1 MSAREIRWGVVGTGW
16 VARDYVG
23 PAIEASRNGRV
34 VGACDLD
41 AGALAAFLP
50 GREMARTDSLD
61 ALLALDLGAL
71 YVATPNHA
79 HLGPVAAAARA
90 GVPVLCEKPMARTLA
105 EAEAL
110 ADAVRHPAR
119 AGAGPSGDGDGRPAG
134 GRRQQGDEAPGV
146 LYATAFDQRFHPA
159 HQALRRLI
167 ADGALGTVT
176 AVRIRY
182 ACWTG
187 PDWSPDDG
195 PHDNWRA
202 DPKRAGGGAF
212 IDLAPHGLDLTQT
225 LLGEPLTDVAA
236 LLQRRVHDYAVDDGA
251 ALVARTAGGAL
262 LNLSVS
268 YNCPDAFPRREL
280 EVIGTKARAL
290 ALNTMGQTPGGT
302 LTLTDAA
309 TGTARPVP
317 FDATASPFRLQVE
330 AFADA
335 VLTGAPFGWTLEG
348 DLHTMRLLAAA
359 TSEPSAYVA
368 PAAGVRQPAE
378 RPAARAAAR

>member
-1 MSAREIRWGVVGTGW
+1 MSAHEEIRWGVVGTGW

-23 PAIEASRNGRV
+23 PGIVESRNGRV

-41 AGALAAFLP
+41 PAALAAFLP
-50 GREMARTDSLD
+50 GHEMMRTQDLD
-61 ALLALDLGAL
+61 ALLALGLDAV

-90 GVPVLCEKPMARTLA
+90 GVPVLCEKPMARSLQ
-105 EAEAL
+105 EAQAL
-110 ADAVRHPAR
+110 AAAVRQ
-119 AGAGPSGDGDGRPAG
+119 SG
-134 GRRQQGDEAPGV
+134 V
-146 LYATAFDQRFHPA
+146 TYATAFDQRFHPA
-159 HQALRRLI
+159 HAALRGLV

-187 PDWSPDDG
+187 PDWSPDAN
-195 PHDNWRA
+195 PHDTLEEVREANWRA
-202 DPKRAGGGAF
+202 DPERAGGGAF

-225 LLGEPLTDVAA
+225 LLGEPLTEVAA

-251 ALVARTAGGAL
+251 ALVARSASGTL
-262 LNLSVS
+262 LNLSVA
-268 YNCPDAFPRREL
+268 YNCPDVFPRREL
-280 EVIGTKARAL
+280 EVIGTRARAL
-290 ALNTMGQTPGGT
+290 SLNTMGQTPGGT

-309 TGTARPVP
+309 TGEARPVP
-317 FDATASPFRLQVE
+317 FDADASPFRLQVE

-335 VLTGAPFGWTLEG
+335 VLSGQPFGWTLDG

-359 TSEPSAYVA
+359 TAEPSAYVT
-368 PAAGVRQPAE
+368 PADGLRQRGADTARGASAGAAVTVE
-378 RPAARAAAR
+378 R

>member
-1 MSAREIRWGVVGTGW
+1 MSAPEIRWGVVGTGW

-41 AGALAAFLP
+41 PAALAAFLP
-50 GREMARTDSLD
+50 GREMTRTDRLDELLGLGLD
-61 ALLALDLGAL
+61 AV

-79 HLGPVAAAARA
+79 HLGPVAAAAAA
-90 GVPVLCEKPMARTLA
+90 GVPVLCEKPMARTVA
-105 EAEAL
+105 EAERL
-110 ADAVRHPAR
+110 ADAVRHPAMD
-119 AGAGPSGDGDGRPAG
+119 GARPSGT
-134 GRRQQGDEAPGV
+134 

-159 HQALRRLI
+159 HTALRQLI

-187 PDWSPDDG
+187 PDWSPDG
-195 PHDNWRA
+195 NPHDNWRA
-202 DPKRAGGGAF
+202 DPDRAGGGAF

-225 LLGEPLTDVAA
+225 LLGEPLVDVAA
-236 LLQRRVHDYAVDDGA
+236 LFQRRVHDYAVDDGA
-251 ALVARTAGGAL
+251 ALVARTASGAL
-262 LNLSVS
+262 LNLSVA

-280 EVIGTKARAL
+280 EVVGTRARAL

-309 TGTARPVP
+309 TGQARPVP
-317 FDATASPFRLQVE
+317 FDAEASPFRLQVE

-335 VLTGAPFGWTLEG
+335 VRTGAPFGWTLDG

-359 TSEPSAYVA
+359 TGEPSAHVDPAGNLRPRGGTDMADRAPTGAA
-368 PAAGVRQPAE
+368 PAHA
-378 RPAARAAAR
+378 

>member
-1 MSAREIRWGVVGTGW
+1 MSETEIRWGVVGTGW

-23 PAIEASRNGRV
+23 PGIAASRNGVV

-50 GREMARTDSLD
+50 DHEMVRTDRID
-61 ALLALDLGAL
+61 ELLALNLDAV

-90 GVPVLCEKPMARTLA
+90 GVPVLCEKPMARTVR

-110 ADAVRHPAR
+110 ADAVRQ
-119 AGAGPSGDGDGRPAG
+119 SG
-134 GRRQQGDEAPGV
+134 V
-146 LYATAFDQRFHPA
+146 TYATAFDQRFHPA
-159 HQALRRLI
+159 HAALRQLI

-182 ACWTG
+182 ACWTD
-187 PDWSPDDG
+187 PEWSPNDD

-202 DPKRAGGGAF
+202 DPDRAGGGAF

-225 LLGEPLTDVAA
+225 LLGEPLTEVAA
-236 LLQRRVHDYAVDDGA
+236 LLQHRVHDYAVDDGA
-251 ALVARTAGGAL
+251 ALIARSAGGAL
-262 LNLSVS
+262 LNLSVA

-280 EVIGTKARAL
+280 EVVGTAARAL
-290 ALNTMGQTPGGT
+290 AINTMGQTPGGT
-302 LTLTDAA
+302 LTLTDAV
-309 TGTARPVP
+309 TGEARPVP

-335 VLTGAPFGWTLEG
+335 VLTGQPFGWTLDG

-359 TSEPSAYVA
+359 TAEPSTHVA
-368 PAAGVRQPAE
+368 PADGLRQLGGGATDEDTPVLTSAP
-378 RPAARAAAR
+378 R

>member
-1 MSAREIRWGVVGTGW
+1 MSGPIRWGVVGTGW

-23 PAIEASRNGRV
+23 PGIAASGNGLV

-41 AGALAAFLP
+41 PDALAAFLP
-50 GREMARTDSLD
+50 GQDMTRTPDLD
-61 ALLALDLGAL
+61 ELLALDLDAV

-79 HLGPVAAAARA
+79 HRGPVAAAAAA

-110 ADAVRHPAR
+110 AEAVRQ
-119 AGAGPSGDGDGRPAG
+119 AG
-134 GRRQQGDEAPGV
+134 V
-146 LYATAFDQRFHPA
+146 TYATAFDQRFHPA

-187 PDWSPDDG
+187 PDWSPDAT

-202 DPKRAGGGAF
+202 DPDRAGGGAF

-225 LLGEPLTDVAA
+225 LLGEPLTRVAA
-236 LLQRRVHDYAVDDGA
+236 LLQHRVHDYAVDDGA
-251 ALVARTAGGAL
+251 ALVARAASGAL
-262 LNLSVS
+262 LNLSVA

-280 EVIGTKARAL
+280 EVVGTRARAL

-309 TGTARPVP
+309 TGRARPVP

-335 VLTGAPFGWTLEG
+335 LLTGEPFGWTLDG

-359 TSEPSAYVA
+359 AGEPSAHVEPDGVGRSWGRPLA
-368 PAAGVRQPAE
+368 GASPEGLVSAAAGVEE
-378 RPAARAAAR
+378 R

>member
-1 MSAREIRWGVVGTGW
+1 MGREIRWGVVGTGW

-23 PAIEASRNGRV
+23 PAIAESRNGGL

-41 AGALAAFLP
+41 AAALAAFLP
-50 GREMARTDSLD
+50 EHEMTRTDNLDELLVLDLD
-61 ALLALDLGAL
+61 AV

-79 HLGPVAAAARA
+79 HLGPVVAAARA

-110 ADAVRHPAR
+110 AEAVRH
-119 AGAGPSGDGDGRPAG
+119 SGTT
-134 GRRQQGDEAPGV
+134 
-146 LYATAFDQRFHPA
+146 YATAFDQRFHPA
-159 HQALRRLI
+159 HGALRQLV

-187 PDWSPDDG
+187 PDWSPDAN

-202 DPKRAGGGAF
+202 DPGRAGGGAF

-225 LLGEPLTDVAA
+225 LLDEPLVDVAA
-236 LLQRRVHDYAVDDGA
+236 LFQHRVHDYAVDDGA
-251 ALVARTAGGAL
+251 ALVARTASGAL
-262 LNLSVS
+262 LNLSVA

-280 EVIGTKARAL
+280 EVIGTRARAL

-302 LTLTDAA
+302 LTLTDAT
-309 TGTARPVP
+309 TGEERPVE
-317 FDATASPFRLQVE
+317 FDAEASPFRLQVE

-335 VLTGAPFGWTLEG
+335 VLSGEPFGWTLEG
-348 DLHTMRLLAAA
+348 DLHTMRLLDAA
-359 TSEPSAYVA
+359 TRGPSAHVA
-368 PAAGVRQPAE
+368 PLADTVGEPESHV
-378 RPAARAAAR
+378 

>member
-41 AGALAAFLP
+41 GAALAAFLP

-61 ALLALDLGAL
+61 ELLGLGLDAV

-79 HLGPVAAAARA
+79 HLGPVAAAAAA
-90 GVPVLCEKPMARTLA
+90 GVPVLCEKPMARTVA

-110 ADAVRHPAR
+110 AEAVRR
-119 AGAGPSGDGDGRPAG
+119 SGT
-134 GRRQQGDEAPGV
+134 

-159 HQALRRLI
+159 HTALRRLI

-176 AVRIRY
+176 AVRVRY

-187 PDWSPDDG
+187 PDWSPDEN

-202 DPKRAGGGAF
+202 DPDRAGGGAF

-225 LLGEPLTDVAA
+225 LLGEPIADVAA

-262 LNLSVS
+262 LNLSVA
-268 YNCPDAFPRREL
+268 YNCPDVYPRREL
-280 EVIGTKARAL
+280 EVVGTAARAL
-290 ALNTMGQTPGGT
+290 ALNTMGQTPGGS

-309 TGTARPVP
+309 SGEGRPVP
-317 FDATASPFRLQVE
+317 FDAEASPFRLQVE

-335 VLTGAPFGWTLEG
+335 VLTGRPFGWTLDG

-359 TSEPSAYVA
+359 TGEPSAHVE
-368 PAAGVRQPAE
+368 PAGGLRQ
-378 RPAARAAAR
+378 RGGAATANRVPTGAASPPV